1 MDSKTSEAYIW
12 VENMDSSNNSIEV
25 PETIVALKKTFE
37 RLNSALSRLKAA
49 SSKIQKIKIEMET
62 QEPSSG
68 DTDVRK

>member
-12 VENMDSSNNSIEV
+12 VENTDSSNSSIEA